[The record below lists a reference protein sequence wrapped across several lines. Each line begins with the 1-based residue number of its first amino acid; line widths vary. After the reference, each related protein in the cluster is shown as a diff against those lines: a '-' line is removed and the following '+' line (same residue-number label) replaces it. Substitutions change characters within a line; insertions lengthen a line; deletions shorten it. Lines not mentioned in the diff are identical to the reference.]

1 MKRTKS
7 NTIFKKTKKMI
18 PGGVNSPVRSFAA
31 VSSTPFIVKRSKGS
45 LITDVDNNNYI
56 DFIGSWG
63 AMILG
68 HSDNRI
74 LKKLNKVSKNGLTY
88 GAPNVAETEI
98 AEFIIKNIPSIDK
111 IRMVN
116 SGTEATMSAARL
128 ARGYTKKDIIIKFNG
143 CYHGH
148 GDAFLVEAGSGA
160 TTFGKPSSSGVTKGS
175 SKDTI
180 SLPYND
186 KEAVKKVFSK
196 YKNKIACV
204 IIEPIAGNMNFVRSD
219 KSFLTLIR
227 KLCTQNNSLLIFDEV
242 MTGFRVNFR
251 GAQAYY
257 KIKPDLTTFGNVI
270 GGGDW
275 SNHRLIP
282 DIIKSIKKNEF
293 PIIRNPK
300 HIRPWTHVL
309 DTIYGYALAAD
320 RSLEEKNSF
329 NSYNFS
335 TNLDKNYNVLKVA
348 NVFLKKFNINT
359 IKINNKKEYEEKT
372 ILNINSSKSR
382 KVLGWSPLYDVE
394 KAIQITAD
402 WYIRNLEM
410 KIKPIDI
417 SIDQIKQYIIK
428 INQKE
433 KELLRNII

>member
-186 KEAVKKVFSK
+186 KEAIKKVFSK

-219 KSFLTLIR
+219 KSFLSLIR
-227 KLCTQNNSLLIFDEV
+227 KLCTQNNTLLIFDEV
-242 MTGFRVNFR
+242 MTGFRVNFK
-251 GAQAYY
+251 GAQACY
-257 KIKPDLTTFGNVI
+257 KIKPDLTTFGKVI
-270 GGGDW
+270 GGGLPVGAFGGKSKIMDM
-275 SNHRLIP
+275 LAP
-282 DIIKSIKKNEF
+282 DGPIYQAGTLSGNPLAMNCGLETLKIISKKNFFKKLNTKTKSFTDNLNKIATDYKYDFHADSEGGMFGLYFTNKKPKNIEDIKK
-293 PIIRNPK
+293 
-300 HIRPWTHVL
+300 
-309 DTIYGYALAAD
+309 
-320 RSLEEKNSF
+320 S
-329 NSYNFS
+329 
-335 TNLDKNYNVLKVA
+335 NLDE
-348 NVFLKKFNINT
+348 FNRFFT
-359 IKINNKKEYEEKT
+359 HMINNGVFFAPSAYEAGFMSESHTNKDLEK
-372 ILNINSSKSR
+372 IYRLFKSFI
-382 KVLGWSPLYDVE
+382 KL
-394 KAIQITAD
+394 AI
-402 WYIRNLEM
+402 
-410 KIKPIDI
+410 
-417 SIDQIKQYIIK
+417 
-428 INQKE
+428 
-433 KELLRNII
+433 

>member
-18 PGGVNSPVRSFAA
+18 PGGVNSPVRSFTA
-31 VSSTPFIVKRSKGS
+31 VSSTPFIVKKSKGS
-45 LITDVDNNNYI
+45 LITDVDNNSYI

-186 KEAVKKVFSK
+186 KEAIKKIFSK

-219 KSFLTLIR
+219 KSFLSLIR
-227 KLCTQNNSLLIFDEV
+227 KLCTQNNTLLIFDEV
-242 MTGFRVNFR
+242 MTGFRVNFK
-251 GAQAYY
+251 GAQACY
-257 KIKPDLTTFGNVI
+257 KIKPDLTTFGKVI
-270 GGGDW
+270 GGGLPVGAFGGKSKIMDM
-275 SNHRLIP
+275 LAP
-282 DIIKSIKKNEF
+282 DGPIYQAGTLSGNPLAMNCGLETLKIISKKNFFKKLSTKTKSFADNLNKIATDYKYDFHADSEGGMFGLYFTNKKPKNIEDIKK
-293 PIIRNPK
+293 
-300 HIRPWTHVL
+300 
-309 DTIYGYALAAD
+309 
-320 RSLEEKNSF
+320 S
-329 NSYNFS
+329 
-335 TNLDKNYNVLKVA
+335 NLDE
-348 NVFLKKFNINT
+348 FNRFFT
-359 IKINNKKEYEEKT
+359 HMINNGVFFAPSAYEAGFMSESHTNKDLEK
-372 ILNINSSKSR
+372 IYRLFKSFI
-382 KVLGWSPLYDVE
+382 KL
-394 KAIQITAD
+394 AI
-402 WYIRNLEM
+402 
-410 KIKPIDI
+410 
-417 SIDQIKQYIIK
+417 
-428 INQKE
+428 
-433 KELLRNII
+433 

>member
-1 MKRTKS
+1 MKRSKS

-31 VSSTPFIVKRSKGS
+31 VSSNPFIVKNSKGS
-45 LITDVDNNNYI
+45 LITDVDNNSYI

-186 KEAVKKVFSK
+186 KEAIKKIFSK

-219 KSFLTLIR
+219 KSFLSLIR
-227 KLCTQNNSLLIFDEV
+227 KLCTQNNTLLIFDEV
-242 MTGFRVNFR
+242 MTGFRVNFK
-251 GAQAYY
+251 GAQACY
-257 KIKPDLTTFGNVI
+257 KIKPDLTTFGKVI
-270 GGGDW
+270 GGGLPVGAFGGKSKIMDM
-275 SNHRLIP
+275 LAP
-282 DIIKSIKKNEF
+282 DGPIYQAGTLSGNPLAMNCGLETLKIISKKNFFKKLGTKTKSFTDNLNKIATDNKYDFHADSEGGMFGLYFTNKKPKNIEDIKK
-293 PIIRNPK
+293 
-300 HIRPWTHVL
+300 
-309 DTIYGYALAAD
+309 
-320 RSLEEKNSF
+320 S
-329 NSYNFS
+329 
-335 TNLDKNYNVLKVA
+335 NLDE
-348 NVFLKKFNINT
+348 FSRFFT
-359 IKINNKKEYEEKT
+359 HMINNGVFFAPSAYEAGFMSESHTNKDLEK
-372 ILNINSSKSR
+372 IYRLFKSFI
-382 KVLGWSPLYDVE
+382 KL
-394 KAIQITAD
+394 AI
-402 WYIRNLEM
+402 
-410 KIKPIDI
+410 
-417 SIDQIKQYIIK
+417 
-428 INQKE
+428 
-433 KELLRNII
+433 

>member
-18 PGGVNSPVRSFAA
+18 PGGVNSPVRSFTA
-31 VSSTPFIVKRSKGS
+31 VSSTPFIVKKSKGS

-186 KEAVKKVFSK
+186 KEAIKKIFTK

-219 KSFLTLIR
+219 KSFLSLIR
-227 KLCTQNNSLLIFDEV
+227 KLCTQNNTLLIFDEV
-242 MTGFRVNFR
+242 MTGFRVNFK
-251 GAQAYY
+251 GAQACY
-257 KIKPDLTTFGNVI
+257 KIKPDLTTFGKVI
-270 GGGDW
+270 GGGLPVGAFGGKSKIMDM
-275 SNHRLIP
+275 LAP
-282 DIIKSIKKNEF
+282 DGPIYQAGTLSGNPLAMNCGLETLKIISKKNFFKKLGTKTKSFTDNLNKIATDYKYDFHADSEGGMFGLYFTNKKPKNIEDIKK
-293 PIIRNPK
+293 
-300 HIRPWTHVL
+300 
-309 DTIYGYALAAD
+309 
-320 RSLEEKNSF
+320 S
-329 NSYNFS
+329 
-335 TNLDKNYNVLKVA
+335 NLDE
-348 NVFLKKFNINT
+348 FNRFFT
-359 IKINNKKEYEEKT
+359 HMINNGVFFAPSAYEAGFMSESHTNKDLEK
-372 ILNINSSKSR
+372 IYRLFKSFI
-382 KVLGWSPLYDVE
+382 KL
-394 KAIQITAD
+394 AI
-402 WYIRNLEM
+402 
-410 KIKPIDI
+410 
-417 SIDQIKQYIIK
+417 
-428 INQKE
+428 
-433 KELLRNII
+433 

>member
-18 PGGVNSPVRSFAA
+18 PGGVNSPVRSFTA
-31 VSSTPFIVKRSKGS
+31 VSSTPFIVKKSKGS
-45 LITDVDNNNYI
+45 LITDVDNNSYI

-186 KEAVKKVFSK
+186 KEAIKKIFTK

-219 KSFLTLIR
+219 KSFLSLIR
-227 KLCTQNNSLLIFDEV
+227 KLCTQNNTLLIFDEV
-242 MTGFRVNFR
+242 MTGFRVNFK
-251 GAQAYY
+251 GAQACY
-257 KIKPDLTTFGNVI
+257 KIKPDLTTFGKVI
-270 GGGDW
+270 GGGLPVGAFGGKSKIMDM
-275 SNHRLIP
+275 LAP
-282 DIIKSIKKNEF
+282 DGPIYQAGTLSGNPLAMNCGLETLKIISKKNFFKKLSTKTKSFADNLNKIATDCKYDFHADSEGGMF
-293 PIIRNPK
+293 GLYFTNKKPK
-300 HIRPWTHVL
+300 NIEDVKK
-309 DTIYGYALAAD
+309 
-320 RSLEEKNSF
+320 S
-329 NSYNFS
+329 
-335 TNLDKNYNVLKVA
+335 NLDE
-348 NVFLKKFNINT
+348 FNRFFT
-359 IKINNKKEYEEKT
+359 HMINNGVFFAPSPYEAGFMSQSHTNKDLEK
-372 ILNINSSKSR
+372 IYRLFKSFI
-382 KVLGWSPLYDVE
+382 KL
-394 KAIQITAD
+394 AI
-402 WYIRNLEM
+402 
-410 KIKPIDI
+410 
-417 SIDQIKQYIIK
+417 
-428 INQKE
+428 
-433 KELLRNII
+433 

>member
-18 PGGVNSPVRSFAA
+18 PGGVNSPVRSFTA
-31 VSSTPFIVKRSKGS
+31 VSSTPFIVKKSKGS

-74 LKKLNKVSKNGLTY
+74 LKKLNEVSKNGLTY

-186 KEAVKKVFSK
+186 KEAIKKIFSK

-219 KSFLTLIR
+219 KSFLSLIR
-227 KLCTQNNSLLIFDEV
+227 KLCSQNNTLLIFDEV
-242 MTGFRVNFR
+242 MTGFRVNFA
-251 GAQAYY
+251 GAQACY
-257 KIKPDLTTFGNVI
+257 KIKPDLTTFGKVI
-270 GGGDW
+270 GGGLPVGAFGGKSKIMDM
-275 SNHRLIP
+275 LAP
-282 DIIKSIKKNEF
+282 DGPIYQAGTLSGNPLAMNCGLETLKIISKKNFFKKLSTKTKSFADNLNKIATDYKYDFHADSEGGMFGLYFTNKKPKNIEDIKK
-293 PIIRNPK
+293 
-300 HIRPWTHVL
+300 
-309 DTIYGYALAAD
+309 
-320 RSLEEKNSF
+320 S
-329 NSYNFS
+329 
-335 TNLDKNYNVLKVA
+335 NLDE
-348 NVFLKKFNINT
+348 FNRFFT
-359 IKINNKKEYEEKT
+359 HMINNGVFFAPSAYEAGFMSESHTNKDLEK
-372 ILNINSSKSR
+372 IYRLFKSFI
-382 KVLGWSPLYDVE
+382 KL
-394 KAIQITAD
+394 AI
-402 WYIRNLEM
+402 
-410 KIKPIDI
+410 
-417 SIDQIKQYIIK
+417 
-428 INQKE
+428 
-433 KELLRNII
+433 

>member
-18 PGGVNSPVRSFAA
+18 PGGVNSPVRSFTA
-31 VSSTPFIVKRSKGS
+31 VSSTPFIVKKSKGS
-45 LITDVDNNNYI
+45 LITDVDNNSYI

-98 AEFIIKNIPSIDK
+98 AEFIINNIPSIDK

-148 GDAFLVEAGSGA
+148 GDSFLVEAGSGA

-186 KEAVKKVFSK
+186 KEAIKKIFSN

-219 KSFLTLIR
+219 KSFLSLIR
-227 KLCTQNNSLLIFDEV
+227 KLCTQNNTLLIFDEV
-242 MTGFRVNFR
+242 MTGFRVNFK

-257 KIKPDLTTFGNVI
+257 KIKPDLTTFGKVI
-270 GGGDW
+270 GGGLPVGAFGGKSKIMDM
-275 SNHRLIP
+275 LAP
-282 DIIKSIKKNEF
+282 DGPIYQAGTLSGNPLAMHCGLETLKIISKGSFFKKLSTKTKSFTDNLNRIATDCKYDFHADSEGGMFGLYFTNKKPKNVEDIKE
-293 PIIRNPK
+293 
-300 HIRPWTHVL
+300 
-309 DTIYGYALAAD
+309 
-320 RSLEEKNSF
+320 S
-329 NSYNFS
+329 
-335 TNLDKNYNVLKVA
+335 NLDE
-348 NVFLKKFNINT
+348 FNRFFT
-359 IKINNKKEYEEKT
+359 HMINNGVFFAPSPYEAGFMSESHTDKDLEK
-372 ILNINSSKSR
+372 IYRLFKSFI
-382 KVLGWSPLYDVE
+382 KL
-394 KAIQITAD
+394 AI
-402 WYIRNLEM
+402 
-410 KIKPIDI
+410 
-417 SIDQIKQYIIK
+417 
-428 INQKE
+428 
-433 KELLRNII
+433 

>member
-7 NTIFKKTKKMI
+7 NIIFKKTKKMI
-18 PGGVNSPVRSFAA
+18 PGGVNSPVRSFTA
-31 VSSTPFIVKRSKGS
+31 VSSTPFIVKKSKGS
-45 LITDVDNNNYI
+45 LITDVDNNSYI

-98 AEFIIKNIPSIDK
+98 AKFIIKNIPSIDK

-148 GDAFLVEAGSGA
+148 GDSFLVEAGSGA

-186 KEAVKKVFSK
+186 KEAIKRVFSK

-242 MTGFRVNFR
+242 MTGFRVNFK
-251 GAQAYY
+251 GAQACY
-257 KIKPDLTTFGNVI
+257 KIKPDLTTFGKVI
-270 GGGDW
+270 GGGLPVGAFGGKSKIMDMLAPYGPIYQAGTL
-275 SNHRLIP
+275 SGNPLAMNCGLETLK
-282 DIIKSIKKNEF
+282 IISKKNFFKKLSTKTKLFADNLNKIATDYKYDFHADSEGGMFGLYFTNKKPKNIEDIKK
-293 PIIRNPK
+293 
-300 HIRPWTHVL
+300 
-309 DTIYGYALAAD
+309 
-320 RSLEEKNSF
+320 S
-329 NSYNFS
+329 
-335 TNLDKNYNVLKVA
+335 NLDEFSRFFTYMINKG
-348 NVFLKKFNINT
+348 VFFAPSAYEAGFMSESHTNKDLEKIYRLFKSF
-359 IKINNKKEYEEKT
+359 IK
-372 ILNINSSKSR
+372 L
-382 KVLGWSPLYDVE
+382 
-394 KAIQITAD
+394 AI
-402 WYIRNLEM
+402 
-410 KIKPIDI
+410 
-417 SIDQIKQYIIK
+417 
-428 INQKE
+428 
-433 KELLRNII
+433 

>member
-31 VSSTPFIVKRSKGS
+31 VSSNPFIVKKSKGS
-45 LITDVDNNNYI
+45 LITDVDNNSYI

-186 KEAVKKVFSK
+186 KEAIKKVFSK

-219 KSFLTLIR
+219 KSFLSLIR
-227 KLCTQNNSLLIFDEV
+227 KLCTQNNTLLIFDEV
-242 MTGFRVNFR
+242 MTGFRVNFK
-251 GAQAYY
+251 GAQACY
-257 KIKPDLTTFGNVI
+257 KIKPDLTTFGKVI
-270 GGGDW
+270 GGGLPVGAFGGKSKIMDM
-275 SNHRLIP
+275 LAP
-282 DIIKSIKKNEF
+282 DGPIYQAGTLSGNPLAMNCGLETLKIISKKNFFKKLSTKTKSFADNLNKIANDYKYDFHADSEGGMFGLYFTNKKPKNIEDIKK
-293 PIIRNPK
+293 
-300 HIRPWTHVL
+300 
-309 DTIYGYALAAD
+309 
-320 RSLEEKNSF
+320 S
-329 NSYNFS
+329 
-335 TNLDKNYNVLKVA
+335 NLDE
-348 NVFLKKFNINT
+348 FNRFF
-359 IKINNKKEYEEKT
+359 KHMINNGVFFAPSAYEAGFMSESHTNKDLEK
-372 ILNINSSKSR
+372 IYRLFKSFI
-382 KVLGWSPLYDVE
+382 KL
-394 KAIQITAD
+394 AI
-402 WYIRNLEM
+402 
-410 KIKPIDI
+410 
-417 SIDQIKQYIIK
+417 
-428 INQKE
+428 
-433 KELLRNII
+433 

>member
-7 NTIFKKTKKMI
+7 NAIFKKTKKII
-18 PGGVNSPVRSFAA
+18 PGGVNSPVRSFTA
-31 VSSTPFIVKRSKGS
+31 VSSTPFIVKKSKGS
-45 LITDVDNNNYI
+45 LITDVDNNSYI

-98 AEFIIKNIPSIDK
+98 AEFIINNIPSIDK

-186 KEAVKKVFSK
+186 KEAIKKIFSK

-219 KSFLTLIR
+219 KSFLSLIR
-227 KLCTQNNSLLIFDEV
+227 KLCTQNNTLLIFDEV
-242 MTGFRVNFR
+242 MTGFRVNFK
-251 GAQAYY
+251 GAQACY
-257 KIKPDLTTFGNVI
+257 KIKPDLTTFGKVI
-270 GGGDW
+270 GGGLPVGAFGGKSKIMDM
-275 SNHRLIP
+275 LAP
-282 DIIKSIKKNEF
+282 DGPIYQAGTLSGNPLAMNCGLETLKIISKKNFFKKLSTKTKSFADNLNKIAADYKYDFHADSEGGMFGLYFTNKKPKNIEDIKK
-293 PIIRNPK
+293 
-300 HIRPWTHVL
+300 
-309 DTIYGYALAAD
+309 
-320 RSLEEKNSF
+320 S
-329 NSYNFS
+329 
-335 TNLDKNYNVLKVA
+335 NLDE
-348 NVFLKKFNINT
+348 FNRFFT
-359 IKINNKKEYEEKT
+359 HMINNGVFFAPSAYEAGFMSESHTNKDLEK
-372 ILNINSSKSR
+372 IYRLFKSFI
-382 KVLGWSPLYDVE
+382 KL
-394 KAIQITAD
+394 AI
-402 WYIRNLEM
+402 
-410 KIKPIDI
+410 
-417 SIDQIKQYIIK
+417 
-428 INQKE
+428 
-433 KELLRNII
+433 

>member
-18 PGGVNSPVRSFAA
+18 PGGVNSPVRSFTA
-31 VSSTPFIVKRSKGS
+31 VSSTPFIVKKSKGS
-45 LITDVDNNNYI
+45 LITDVDNNSYI

-98 AEFIIKNIPSIDK
+98 AEFIINNIPSIDK

-186 KEAVKKVFSK
+186 KEAIKKIFSK

-219 KSFLTLIR
+219 KSFLSLIR
-227 KLCTQNNSLLIFDEV
+227 KLCTQNNALLIFDEV
-242 MTGFRVNFR
+242 MTGFRVNFK
-251 GAQAYY
+251 GAQACY
-257 KIKPDLTTFGNVI
+257 KIKPDLTTFGKVI
-270 GGGDW
+270 GGGLPVGAFGGKSKIMDM
-275 SNHRLIP
+275 LAP
-282 DIIKSIKKNEF
+282 DGPIYQAGTLSGNPLAMNCGLETLKIISKKNFFKKLNTKTKSFADNLNKIATDYKYDFHADSEGGMFGLYFTNKKPKNIEDIKK
-293 PIIRNPK
+293 
-300 HIRPWTHVL
+300 
-309 DTIYGYALAAD
+309 
-320 RSLEEKNSF
+320 S
-329 NSYNFS
+329 
-335 TNLDKNYNVLKVA
+335 NLDE
-348 NVFLKKFNINT
+348 FNRFFT
-359 IKINNKKEYEEKT
+359 HMINNGVFFAPSAYEAGFMSESHTNKDLEK
-372 ILNINSSKSR
+372 IYRLFKSFI
-382 KVLGWSPLYDVE
+382 KL
-394 KAIQITAD
+394 AI
-402 WYIRNLEM
+402 
-410 KIKPIDI
+410 
-417 SIDQIKQYIIK
+417 
-428 INQKE
+428 
-433 KELLRNII
+433 

>member
-45 LITDVDNNNYI
+45 IITDVDNNNYI

-98 AEFIIKNIPSIDK
+98 AEFIIKNIPSVDK

-186 KEAVKKVFSK
+186 KEAIKKVFSK

-219 KSFLTLIR
+219 KSFLSLIR
-227 KLCTQNNSLLIFDEV
+227 KLCTQNNTLLIFDEV
-242 MTGFRVNFR
+242 MTGFRVNFK
-251 GAQAYY
+251 GAQACY
-257 KIKPDLTTFGNVI
+257 KIKPDLTTFGKVI
-270 GGGDW
+270 GGGLPVGAFGGKSKIMDM
-275 SNHRLIP
+275 LAP
-282 DIIKSIKKNEF
+282 DGPIYQAGTLSGNPLAMNCGLETLKIISKKNFFKKLNTKTKSFTDNLNKIATDYKYDFHADSEGGMF
-293 PIIRNPK
+293 GLYFTNKKPK
-300 HIRPWTHVL
+300 NIEDVKK
-309 DTIYGYALAAD
+309 
-320 RSLEEKNSF
+320 S
-329 NSYNFS
+329 
-335 TNLDKNYNVLKVA
+335 NLDE
-348 NVFLKKFNINT
+348 FNRFFT
-359 IKINNKKEYEEKT
+359 HMINNGVFFAPSAYEAGFMSESHTNKDLEK
-372 ILNINSSKSR
+372 IYRLFKSFI
-382 KVLGWSPLYDVE
+382 KL
-394 KAIQITAD
+394 AI
-402 WYIRNLEM
+402 
-410 KIKPIDI
+410 
-417 SIDQIKQYIIK
+417 
-428 INQKE
+428 
-433 KELLRNII
+433 

>member
-31 VSSTPFIVKRSKGS
+31 VSSTPFIVKKSKGS

-186 KEAVKKVFSK
+186 KEAIKKVFSK

-219 KSFLTLIR
+219 KSFLSLIR
-227 KLCTQNNSLLIFDEV
+227 KLCTQNNTLLIFDEV
-242 MTGFRVNFR
+242 MTGFRVNFK
-251 GAQAYY
+251 GAQACY
-257 KIKPDLTTFGNVI
+257 KIKPDLTTFGKVI
-270 GGGDW
+270 GGGLPVGAFGGKSKIMDM
-275 SNHRLIP
+275 LAP
-282 DIIKSIKKNEF
+282 DGPIYQAGTLSGNPLAMNCGLETLKIISKKNFFKKLSTKTKSFTDNLNKIATDYKYDFHADSEGGMFGLYFTNKKPKNIEDIKK
-293 PIIRNPK
+293 
-300 HIRPWTHVL
+300 
-309 DTIYGYALAAD
+309 
-320 RSLEEKNSF
+320 S
-329 NSYNFS
+329 
-335 TNLDKNYNVLKVA
+335 NLDE
-348 NVFLKKFNINT
+348 FNRFFT
-359 IKINNKKEYEEKT
+359 HMINNGVFFAPSAYEAGFMSESHTNKDLEK
-372 ILNINSSKSR
+372 IYRLFKSFI
-382 KVLGWSPLYDVE
+382 KL
-394 KAIQITAD
+394 AI
-402 WYIRNLEM
+402 
-410 KIKPIDI
+410 
-417 SIDQIKQYIIK
+417 
-428 INQKE
+428 
-433 KELLRNII
+433 

>member
-1 MKRTKS
+1 
-7 NTIFKKTKKMI
+7 MI
-18 PGGVNSPVRSFAA
+18 PGGVNSPVRSFTA
-31 VSSTPFIVKRSKGS
+31 VSSTPFIVKKSKGS

-98 AEFIIKNIPSIDK
+98 AEFIIKNIPSVDK

-116 SGTEATMSAARL
+116 SGTEATMSASRL

-219 KSFLTLIR
+219 KSFLSLIR
-227 KLCTQNNSLLIFDEV
+227 KLCTQNNTLLIFDEV
-242 MTGFRVNFR
+242 MTGFRVNFK
-251 GAQAYY
+251 GAQACY
-257 KIKPDLTTFGNVI
+257 KIKPDLTTFGKVI
-270 GGGDW
+270 GGGLPVGAFGGKSKIMDM
-275 SNHRLIP
+275 LAP
-282 DIIKSIKKNEF
+282 DGPIYQAGTLSGNPLAMNCGLETLKIISKKNFFKKLNTKTKSFTDNLNKIATDYKYDFHADSEGGMFGLYFTNKKPKNIEDIKK
-293 PIIRNPK
+293 
-300 HIRPWTHVL
+300 
-309 DTIYGYALAAD
+309 
-320 RSLEEKNSF
+320 S
-329 NSYNFS
+329 
-335 TNLDKNYNVLKVA
+335 NLDE
-348 NVFLKKFNINT
+348 FNRFFT
-359 IKINNKKEYEEKT
+359 HMINNGVFFAPSAYEAGFMSESHTNKDLEK
-372 ILNINSSKSR
+372 IYRLFKSFI
-382 KVLGWSPLYDVE
+382 KL
-394 KAIQITAD
+394 AI
-402 WYIRNLEM
+402 
-410 KIKPIDI
+410 
-417 SIDQIKQYIIK
+417 
-428 INQKE
+428 
-433 KELLRNII
+433 

>member
-31 VSSTPFIVKRSKGS
+31 VSSNPFIVKKSKGS
-45 LITDVDNNNYI
+45 LITDVDNNSYI

-186 KEAVKKVFSK
+186 KEAIKKVFSK

-219 KSFLTLIR
+219 KSFLSLIR
-227 KLCTQNNSLLIFDEV
+227 KLCTQNNTLLIFDEV
-242 MTGFRVNFR
+242 MTGFRVNFK
-251 GAQAYY
+251 GAQACY
-257 KIKPDLTTFGNVI
+257 KIKPDLTTFGKVI
-270 GGGDW
+270 GGGLPVGAFGGKSKIMDM
-275 SNHRLIP
+275 LAP
-282 DIIKSIKKNEF
+282 DGPIYQAGTLSGNPLAMNCGLETLKIISKKNFFKKLSTKTKSFTDNLNKIATDYKYDFHADSEGGMFGLYFTNKKPKNIEDIKK
-293 PIIRNPK
+293 
-300 HIRPWTHVL
+300 
-309 DTIYGYALAAD
+309 
-320 RSLEEKNSF
+320 S
-329 NSYNFS
+329 
-335 TNLDKNYNVLKVA
+335 NLDE
-348 NVFLKKFNINT
+348 FNRFF
-359 IKINNKKEYEEKT
+359 KHMINNGVFFAPSAYEAGFMSESHTNKDLEK
-372 ILNINSSKSR
+372 IYRLFKSFI
-382 KVLGWSPLYDVE
+382 KL
-394 KAIQITAD
+394 AI
-402 WYIRNLEM
+402 
-410 KIKPIDI
+410 
-417 SIDQIKQYIIK
+417 
-428 INQKE
+428 
-433 KELLRNII
+433 

>member
-1 MKRTKS
+1 MKRSKS

-18 PGGVNSPVRSFAA
+18 PGGVNSPVRSFTA
-31 VSSTPFIVKRSKGS
+31 VSSTPFIVKKSKGS
-45 LITDVDNNNYI
+45 LITDVDNNSYI

-98 AEFIIKNIPSIDK
+98 AEFIINNIPSIDK

-186 KEAVKKVFSK
+186 KEAIKKIFTK

-219 KSFLTLIR
+219 KSFLSLIR
-227 KLCTQNNSLLIFDEV
+227 KLCTQNNTLLIFDEV
-242 MTGFRVNFR
+242 MTGFRVNFK
-251 GAQAYY
+251 GAQAWY
-257 KIKPDLTTFGNVI
+257 KIKPDLTTFGKVI
-270 GGGDW
+270 GGGLPVGAFGGKSKIMD
-275 SNHRLIP
+275 LLAP
-282 DIIKSIKKNEF
+282 DGPIYQAGTLSGNPLAMNCGLETLKIISKKNFFKKLSTKTKSFADNLNKIATDYKYDFHADSEGGMFGLYFTNKKPKNIEDIKK
-293 PIIRNPK
+293 
-300 HIRPWTHVL
+300 
-309 DTIYGYALAAD
+309 
-320 RSLEEKNSF
+320 S
-329 NSYNFS
+329 
-335 TNLDKNYNVLKVA
+335 NLDE
-348 NVFLKKFNINT
+348 FNRFFT
-359 IKINNKKEYEEKT
+359 HMINNGVFFAPSAYEAGFMSESHTSKDLEK
-372 ILNINSSKSR
+372 IYRLFKSFI
-382 KVLGWSPLYDVE
+382 KL
-394 KAIQITAD
+394 AI
-402 WYIRNLEM
+402 
-410 KIKPIDI
+410 
-417 SIDQIKQYIIK
+417 
-428 INQKE
+428 
-433 KELLRNII
+433 

>member
-18 PGGVNSPVRSFAA
+18 PGGVNSPVRSFTA
-31 VSSTPFIVKRSKGS
+31 VSSTPFIVKKSKGS
-45 LITDVDNNNYI
+45 LITDVDNNDYI

-98 AEFIIKNIPSIDK
+98 AEFIINNIPSIDK

-186 KEAVKKVFSK
+186 KEAIMKVFSK

-242 MTGFRVNFR
+242 MTGFRVNFK
-251 GAQAYY
+251 GAQACY
-257 KIKPDLTTFGNVI
+257 KIKPDLTTFGKVI
-270 GGGDW
+270 GGGLPVGAFGGK
-275 SNHRLIP
+275 SKIMNMLAP
-282 DIIKSIKKNEF
+282 DGPIYQAGTLSGNPLAMNCGLETLKIISKRNFFKKLSTKTKSFADNLNKIATDYKYDFHADSEGGMFGLYFTNKKPKNIEDIKK
-293 PIIRNPK
+293 
-300 HIRPWTHVL
+300 
-309 DTIYGYALAAD
+309 
-320 RSLEEKNSF
+320 S
-329 NSYNFS
+329 
-335 TNLDKNYNVLKVA
+335 NLDE
-348 NVFLKKFNINT
+348 FNRFFT
-359 IKINNKKEYEEKT
+359 HMINNGVFFAPSAYEAGFMSESHTNKDLEK
-372 ILNINSSKSR
+372 IYRLFKSFI
-382 KVLGWSPLYDVE
+382 KL
-394 KAIQITAD
+394 AI
-402 WYIRNLEM
+402 
-410 KIKPIDI
+410 
-417 SIDQIKQYIIK
+417 
-428 INQKE
+428 
-433 KELLRNII
+433 

>member
-1 MKRTKS
+1 
-7 NTIFKKTKKMI
+7 MI

-175 SKDTI
+175 SRDTI

-186 KEAVKKVFSK
+186 KEAIKKVFSK

-219 KSFLTLIR
+219 KSFLSLIR
-227 KLCTQNNSLLIFDEV
+227 KLCTQNNTLLIFDEV

-257 KIKPDLTTFGNVI
+257 KIKPDLTTFGKVI
-270 GGGDW
+270 GGGLPVGAFGGKSKIMDM
-275 SNHRLIP
+275 LAP
-282 DIIKSIKKNEF
+282 DGPIYQAGTLSGNPLAMNCGLETLKIISKKNFFKKLGTKTKSFTDNLNKIATDYKYDFHADSEGGMFGLYFTNKKPKNIEDIKK
-293 PIIRNPK
+293 
-300 HIRPWTHVL
+300 
-309 DTIYGYALAAD
+309 
-320 RSLEEKNSF
+320 S
-329 NSYNFS
+329 
-335 TNLDKNYNVLKVA
+335 NLDEFNRFFTHMVN
-348 NVFLKKFNINT
+348 NGVFFAPSAYEAGFMSESHTNKDLEKIYRLFKSF
-359 IKINNKKEYEEKT
+359 IK
-372 ILNINSSKSR
+372 L
-382 KVLGWSPLYDVE
+382 
-394 KAIQITAD
+394 AI
-402 WYIRNLEM
+402 
-410 KIKPIDI
+410 
-417 SIDQIKQYIIK
+417 
-428 INQKE
+428 
-433 KELLRNII
+433 

>member
-31 VSSTPFIVKRSKGS
+31 VSSNPFIVKNSKGS
-45 LITDVDNNNYI
+45 LITDVDNNSYI

-186 KEAVKKVFSK
+186 KEAIKKVFSK

-219 KSFLTLIR
+219 KSFLSLIR
-227 KLCTQNNSLLIFDEV
+227 KLCTQNNTLLIFDEV
-242 MTGFRVNFR
+242 MTGFRVNFK
-251 GAQAYY
+251 GAQACY
-257 KIKPDLTTFGNVI
+257 KIKPDLTTFGKVI
-270 GGGDW
+270 GGGLPVGAFGGKSKIMDM
-275 SNHRLIP
+275 LAP
-282 DIIKSIKKNEF
+282 DGPIYQAGTLSGNPLAMNCGLETLKIISKKNFFKKLSTKTKSFTDNLNKIANDYKYDFHADSEGGMFGLYFTNKKPKNIEDIKK
-293 PIIRNPK
+293 
-300 HIRPWTHVL
+300 
-309 DTIYGYALAAD
+309 
-320 RSLEEKNSF
+320 S
-329 NSYNFS
+329 
-335 TNLDKNYNVLKVA
+335 NLDE
-348 NVFLKKFNINT
+348 FNRFFT
-359 IKINNKKEYEEKT
+359 HMINNGVFFAPSAYEAGFMSESHTNKDLEK
-372 ILNINSSKSR
+372 IYRLFKSFI
-382 KVLGWSPLYDVE
+382 KL
-394 KAIQITAD
+394 AI
-402 WYIRNLEM
+402 
-410 KIKPIDI
+410 
-417 SIDQIKQYIIK
+417 
-428 INQKE
+428 
-433 KELLRNII
+433 

>member
-18 PGGVNSPVRSFAA
+18 PGGVNSPVRSFTA
-31 VSSTPFIVKRSKGS
+31 VSSTPFIVKKSKGS

-98 AEFIIKNIPSIDK
+98 AEFIIKNIPSVDK

-186 KEAVKKVFSK
+186 KEAIKKVFSK

-219 KSFLTLIR
+219 KSFLSLIR
-227 KLCTQNNSLLIFDEV
+227 KLCTQNNTLLIFDEV
-242 MTGFRVNFR
+242 MTGFRVNFK
-251 GAQAYY
+251 GAQACY
-257 KIKPDLTTFGNVI
+257 KIKPDLTTFGKVI
-270 GGGDW
+270 GGGLPVGAFGGKSKIMDM
-275 SNHRLIP
+275 LAP
-282 DIIKSIKKNEF
+282 DGPIYQAGTLSGNPLAMNCGLETLKIISKKNFFKKLSTKTKSFTDNLNKIATDYKYDFHADSEGGMFGLYFTNKKPKNIEDIKK
-293 PIIRNPK
+293 
-300 HIRPWTHVL
+300 
-309 DTIYGYALAAD
+309 
-320 RSLEEKNSF
+320 S
-329 NSYNFS
+329 
-335 TNLDKNYNVLKVA
+335 NLDE
-348 NVFLKKFNINT
+348 FNRFFT
-359 IKINNKKEYEEKT
+359 HMINNGVFFAPSAYEAGFMSESHTNKDLEK
-372 ILNINSSKSR
+372 IYRLFKSFI
-382 KVLGWSPLYDVE
+382 KL
-394 KAIQITAD
+394 AI
-402 WYIRNLEM
+402 
-410 KIKPIDI
+410 
-417 SIDQIKQYIIK
+417 
-428 INQKE
+428 
-433 KELLRNII
+433 

>member
-18 PGGVNSPVRSFAA
+18 PGGVNSPVRSFTA
-31 VSSTPFIVKRSKGS
+31 VSSTPFIVKKSKGS
-45 LITDVDNNNYI
+45 LITDVDNNSYI

-186 KEAVKKVFSK
+186 KEAIKKIFTK

-219 KSFLTLIR
+219 KSFLSLIR
-227 KLCTQNNSLLIFDEV
+227 KLCTQNNTLLIFDEV
-242 MTGFRVNFR
+242 MTGFRVNFK
-251 GAQAYY
+251 GAQACY
-257 KIKPDLTTFGNVI
+257 KIKPDLTTFGKVI
-270 GGGDW
+270 GGGLPVGAFGGKSKIMDM
-275 SNHRLIP
+275 LAP
-282 DIIKSIKKNEF
+282 DGPIYQAGTLSGNPLAMNCGLETLKIISKKNFFKKLSTKTKSFADNLNKIATDYKYDFHADSEGGMFGLYFTNKKPKNIEDIKK
-293 PIIRNPK
+293 
-300 HIRPWTHVL
+300 
-309 DTIYGYALAAD
+309 
-320 RSLEEKNSF
+320 S
-329 NSYNFS
+329 
-335 TNLDKNYNVLKVA
+335 NLDE
-348 NVFLKKFNINT
+348 FNRFFT
-359 IKINNKKEYEEKT
+359 HMINNGVFFAPSAYEAGFMSESHTSKDLEK
-372 ILNINSSKSR
+372 IYQLFKSFI
-382 KVLGWSPLYDVE
+382 KL
-394 KAIQITAD
+394 AI
-402 WYIRNLEM
+402 
-410 KIKPIDI
+410 
-417 SIDQIKQYIIK
+417 
-428 INQKE
+428 
-433 KELLRNII
+433 

>member
-18 PGGVNSPVRSFAA
+18 PGGVNSPVRSFTA
-31 VSSTPFIVKRSKGS
+31 VSSTPFIVKKSKGS
-45 LITDVDNNNYI
+45 LITDVDNNSYI

-98 AEFIIKNIPSIDK
+98 AEFIINNIPSIDK

-186 KEAVKKVFSK
+186 KEAIKKIFSK

-219 KSFLTLIR
+219 KSFLSLIR
-227 KLCTQNNSLLIFDEV
+227 KLCTQNNTLLIFDEV
-242 MTGFRVNFR
+242 MTGFRVNFK
-251 GAQAYY
+251 GAQACY
-257 KIKPDLTTFGNVI
+257 KIKPDLTTFGKVI
-270 GGGDW
+270 GGGLPVGAFGGKSKIMDM
-275 SNHRLIP
+275 LAP
-282 DIIKSIKKNEF
+282 DGPIYQAGTLSGNPLAMNCGLETLKIISKKNFFKKLSTKTKSFTDNLNKIAIDYKYDFHADSEGGMFGLYFTNKKPKNIEDIKK
-293 PIIRNPK
+293 
-300 HIRPWTHVL
+300 
-309 DTIYGYALAAD
+309 
-320 RSLEEKNSF
+320 S
-329 NSYNFS
+329 
-335 TNLDKNYNVLKVA
+335 NLDE
-348 NVFLKKFNINT
+348 FNRFFT
-359 IKINNKKEYEEKT
+359 HMINNGVFFAPSAYEAGFMSESHTNKDLEK
-372 ILNINSSKSR
+372 IYRLFKSFI
-382 KVLGWSPLYDVE
+382 KL
-394 KAIQITAD
+394 AI
-402 WYIRNLEM
+402 
-410 KIKPIDI
+410 
-417 SIDQIKQYIIK
+417 
-428 INQKE
+428 
-433 KELLRNII
+433 

>member
-1 MKRTKS
+1 
-7 NTIFKKTKKMI
+7 MI

-31 VSSTPFIVKRSKGS
+31 VSSNPFIVKNSKGS
-45 LITDVDNNNYI
+45 LITDVDNNSYI

-186 KEAVKKVFSK
+186 KEAIKKIFTK

-219 KSFLTLIR
+219 KSFLSLIR
-227 KLCTQNNSLLIFDEV
+227 KLCTQNNTLLIFDEV
-242 MTGFRVNFR
+242 MTGFRVNFK
-251 GAQAYY
+251 GAQACY
-257 KIKPDLTTFGNVI
+257 KIKPDLTTFGKVI
-270 GGGDW
+270 GGGLPVGAFGGKSKIMDM
-275 SNHRLIP
+275 LAP
-282 DIIKSIKKNEF
+282 DGPIYQAGTLSGNPLAMNCGLETLKIISKKNFFKKLGTKTKSFTDNLNKIATDYKYDFHADSEGGMFGLYFTNKKPKNIEDIKK
-293 PIIRNPK
+293 
-300 HIRPWTHVL
+300 
-309 DTIYGYALAAD
+309 
-320 RSLEEKNSF
+320 S
-329 NSYNFS
+329 
-335 TNLDKNYNVLKVA
+335 NLDE
-348 NVFLKKFNINT
+348 FNRFF
-359 IKINNKKEYEEKT
+359 KHMINNGVFFAPSAYEAGFMSESHTSKDLEK
-372 ILNINSSKSR
+372 IYQLFKSFI
-382 KVLGWSPLYDVE
+382 KL
-394 KAIQITAD
+394 AI
-402 WYIRNLEM
+402 
-410 KIKPIDI
+410 
-417 SIDQIKQYIIK
+417 
-428 INQKE
+428 
-433 KELLRNII
+433 

>member
-18 PGGVNSPVRSFAA
+18 PGGVNSPVRSFTA
-31 VSSTPFIVKRSKGS
+31 VSSTPFIVKKSKGS
-45 LITDVDNNNYI
+45 LITDVDNNSYI

-186 KEAVKKVFSK
+186 KEAIKKIFSK

-219 KSFLTLIR
+219 KSFLSLIR
-227 KLCTQNNSLLIFDEV
+227 KLCTQNNTLLIFDEV
-242 MTGFRVNFR
+242 MTGFRVNFK
-251 GAQAYY
+251 GAQACY
-257 KIKPDLTTFGNVI
+257 KIKPDLTTFGKVI
-270 GGGDW
+270 GGGLPVGAFGGKSKIMDM
-275 SNHRLIP
+275 LAP
-282 DIIKSIKKNEF
+282 DGPIYQAGTLSGNPLAMNCGLETLKIISKKNFFKKLNTKTKSFTDNLNKIATDYKYDFHADSEGGMFGLYFTNKKPKNIEDIKK
-293 PIIRNPK
+293 
-300 HIRPWTHVL
+300 
-309 DTIYGYALAAD
+309 
-320 RSLEEKNSF
+320 S
-329 NSYNFS
+329 
-335 TNLDKNYNVLKVA
+335 NLDE
-348 NVFLKKFNINT
+348 FNRFFT
-359 IKINNKKEYEEKT
+359 HMINNGVFFAPSAYEAGFMSESHTNKDLEK
-372 ILNINSSKSR
+372 IYRLFKSFI
-382 KVLGWSPLYDVE
+382 KL
-394 KAIQITAD
+394 AI
-402 WYIRNLEM
+402 
-410 KIKPIDI
+410 
-417 SIDQIKQYIIK
+417 
-428 INQKE
+428 
-433 KELLRNII
+433 

>member
-18 PGGVNSPVRSFAA
+18 PGGVNSPVRSFTA
-31 VSSTPFIVKRSKGS
+31 VSSTPFIVKKSKGS
-45 LITDVDNNNYI
+45 LITDVDNNSYI

-98 AEFIIKNIPSIDK
+98 AEFIINNIPSIDK

-186 KEAVKKVFSK
+186 KEAIKKIFSK

-219 KSFLTLIR
+219 KSFLSLIR
-227 KLCTQNNSLLIFDEV
+227 KLCTQNNTLLIFDEV
-242 MTGFRVNFR
+242 MTGFRVNFK
-251 GAQAYY
+251 GAQACY
-257 KIKPDLTTFGNVI
+257 KIKPDLTTFGKVI
-270 GGGDW
+270 GGGLPVGAFGGKSKIMDM
-275 SNHRLIP
+275 LAP
-282 DIIKSIKKNEF
+282 DGPIYQAGTLSGNPLAMNCGLETLKIISKKNFFKKLSTKTKSFADNLNKIATDYKYDFHADSEGGMFGLYFTNKKPKNIEDIKK
-293 PIIRNPK
+293 
-300 HIRPWTHVL
+300 
-309 DTIYGYALAAD
+309 
-320 RSLEEKNSF
+320 S
-329 NSYNFS
+329 
-335 TNLDKNYNVLKVA
+335 NLDE
-348 NVFLKKFNINT
+348 FNRFFT
-359 IKINNKKEYEEKT
+359 HMINNGVFFAPSAYEAGFMSESHTNKDLEK
-372 ILNINSSKSR
+372 IYRLFRSFIK
-382 KVLGWSPLYDVE
+382 L
-394 KAIQITAD
+394 AI
-402 WYIRNLEM
+402 
-410 KIKPIDI
+410 
-417 SIDQIKQYIIK
+417 
-428 INQKE
+428 
-433 KELLRNII
+433 

>member
-18 PGGVNSPVRSFAA
+18 PGGVNSPVRSFTA
-31 VSSTPFIVKRSKGS
+31 VSSTPFIVKKSKGS
-45 LITDVDNNNYI
+45 LITDVDNNSYI

-98 AEFIIKNIPSIDK
+98 AEFIINNIPSIDK

-186 KEAVKKVFSK
+186 KEAIKKIFSK

-219 KSFLTLIR
+219 KSFLSLIR
-227 KLCTQNNSLLIFDEV
+227 KLCTQNNTLLIFDEV
-242 MTGFRVNFR
+242 MTGFRVNFK
-251 GAQAYY
+251 GAQACY
-257 KIKPDLTTFGNVI
+257 KIKPDLTTFGKVI
-270 GGGDW
+270 GGGLPVGAFGGKSKIMDM
-275 SNHRLIP
+275 LAP
-282 DIIKSIKKNEF
+282 DGPIYQAGTLSGNPLAMNCGLETLKIISKKNFFKKLSTKTKSFADNLNKIATDYKYDFHADSEGGMFGLYFTNKKPKNIEDIKK
-293 PIIRNPK
+293 
-300 HIRPWTHVL
+300 
-309 DTIYGYALAAD
+309 
-320 RSLEEKNSF
+320 S
-329 NSYNFS
+329 
-335 TNLDKNYNVLKVA
+335 NLDE
-348 NVFLKKFNINT
+348 FNRFFT
-359 IKINNKKEYEEKT
+359 HMINNGVFFAPSAYEAGFMSESHTNKDLEK
-372 ILNINSSKSR
+372 IYRLFKSFI
-382 KVLGWSPLYDVE
+382 KL
-394 KAIQITAD
+394 AI
-402 WYIRNLEM
+402 
-410 KIKPIDI
+410 
-417 SIDQIKQYIIK
+417 
-428 INQKE
+428 
-433 KELLRNII
+433 